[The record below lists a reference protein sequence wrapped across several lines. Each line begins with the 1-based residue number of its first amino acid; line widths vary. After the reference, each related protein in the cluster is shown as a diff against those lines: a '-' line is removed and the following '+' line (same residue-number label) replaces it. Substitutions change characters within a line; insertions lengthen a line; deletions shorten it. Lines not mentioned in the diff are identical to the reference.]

1 MRGMVPTALLAA
13 VLAAA
18 CGHAEGDPRVQP
30 SPVWQVVEVEDTVA
44 LLAQPELQAYRDRLD
59 PELGHSPGST
69 PWQPFDGDLP
79 GGVMEAT
86 HASASEALQE
96 VAGALGWEATPG
108 VAEEPVTTSRLL
120 VQGTTAT
127 GMLLRWGLPDDSLA
141 GEDLRVRMRRDD
153 GGWRIEQLQ
162 VRYHCRRGVTDDG
175 LCI

>member
-1 MRGMVPTALLAA
+1 MRGIVATALVAA
-13 VLAAA
+13 VTATA

-59 PELGHSPGST
+59 PGVGHAPGST
-69 PWQPFDGDLP
+69 PWQPFDDDLP

-96 VAGALGWEATPG
+96 VASALGWEATPG
-108 VAEEPVTTSRLL
+108 VTEEPVTTSRLL

-175 LCI
+175 FCL